1 MLAGVVADE
10 PSAAG
15 VAWREVFRGA
25 RGRLTAGLLLLEALV
40 AIQQL
45 VIITIMPDVLRD
57 LGMVQLYGLAFT
69 VASLATIATIPIAG
83 RALDRLG
90 ARAVLVPI
98 LVLFGVGL
106 LVSATAP
113 SMPIFLVGQFL
124 SGAGGGGLYAL
135 SLGTVAKTYPDAIR
149 ARVLAL
155 LASMWILPGLVGPSL
170 GALIASTLGWRWA
183 FAAPYPV
190 LVLAW
195 VLLAP
200 SLDLVP
206 SGEDDG
212 AAGLS
217 LRWPLQLMLG
227 AGSVFVAVT
236 VAAWWALLVVAFG
249 LAVAIPALARIVPA
263 GTFVAA
269 QGIPAAAATAFLLSM
284 GFIAVDA
291 FLTLTLTDVR
301 GLSLGAAGLV
311 VTIATLTWSAGSA
324 WQAGRAERVP
334 LPRLL
339 AYGASAVL
347 VGQLAVAS
355 ILATATPVWI
365 AFLGWTIVGF
375 GMGVAFPTIPL
386 SAMRVAGKGQ
396 EAGELS
402 SVLLMDVLGIATGA
416 GLGGGIIALGRALEA
431 PLSHALAGSFAFGIA
446 TLGVLVIL
454 ARRIPD
460 GRARTADG
468 C

>member
-1 MLAGVVADE
+1 VVADG
-10 PSAAG
+10 PSAPG
-15 VAWREVFRGA
+15 VAWRDVFRGA

-45 VIITIMPDVLRD
+45 IVVTIMPDVLRD

-69 VASLATIATIPIAG
+69 VASLATIAMIPIAG

-90 ARAVLVPI
+90 ARAVLIPI
-98 LVLFGVGL
+98 LVMFGVGL

-113 SMPIFLVGQFL
+113 TMPVFLVGQFL

-155 LASMWILPGLVGPSL
+155 LASMWILPGLIGPSL
-170 GALIASTLGWRWA
+170 GAVIASTLGWRWA
-183 FAAPYPV
+183 FVAPYPV
-190 LVLAW
+190 LVVAW
-195 VLLAP
+195 ILLAP

-206 SGEDDG
+206 SGG
-212 AAGLS
+212 GNSASPLS
-217 LRWPLQLMLG
+217 VRWPLQLMLG
-227 AGSVFVAVT
+227 AGLVFVALT
-236 VAAWWALLVVAFG
+236 VVAWWALAVVALG
-249 LAVAIPALARIVPA
+249 LALGIPALARIVPP

-269 QGIPAAAATAFLLSM
+269 PGIPAAAAAAFLLSV

-291 FLTLTLTDVR
+291 FLTLMLTDVR
-301 GLSLGAAGLV
+301 GLSLGKAGLV

-334 LPRLL
+334 LSRLL
-339 AYGASAVL
+339 AYGTSAVL
-347 VGQLAVAS
+347 VGELAVAS
-355 ILATATPVWI
+355 VLATATPVWM
-365 AFLGWTIVGF
+365 AFVGWTIVGF

-386 SAMRVAGKGQ
+386 SAMRVAGQGE

-416 GLGGGIIALGRALEA
+416 GLGGGIVALGRALEA
-431 PLSHALAGSFAFGIA
+431 PLSNALAGSFAFGIV
-446 TLGVLVIL
+446 TLAVLAVL
-454 ARRIPD
+454 ANRLPH
-460 GRARTADG
+460 GPAPAPEG
-468 C
+468 A

>member
-1 MLAGVVADE
+1 VVAE
-10 PSAAG
+10 GPSRPG
-15 VAWREVFRGA
+15 VAWRDVFRGA
-25 RGRLTAGLLLLEALV
+25 RGRLTIGLLLLEALV

-90 ARAVLVPI
+90 ARAVLIPI
-98 LVLFGVGL
+98 LLLFAVGL

-113 SMPIFLVGQFL
+113 TMPVFLVGQFL

-190 LVLAW
+190 LGLAW

-206 SGEDDG
+206 SGDG
-212 AAGLS
+212 DTAGGLS
-217 LRWPLQLMLG
+217 VRWPLQLMIG
-227 AGSVFVAVT
+227 AGLVFVAIT
-236 VAAWWALLVVAFG
+236 VAAWWVLVVVAVG
-249 LAVAIPALARIVPA
+249 LAVAIPALTRIVPA

-269 QGIPAAAATAFLLSM
+269 PGIPATAASAFLLSM

-291 FLTLTLTDVR
+291 FLTLTLTEVR
-301 GLSLGAAGLV
+301 GLSLGKAGLV
-311 VTIATLTWSAGSA
+311 VTIATLTWAAGSA

-339 AYGASAVL
+339 AYGTLAVL
-347 VGQLAVAS
+347 VGQVAVAS
-355 ILATATPVWI
+355 VLATATPVWI
-365 AFLGWTIVGF
+365 AFLGWTLVGF

-386 SAMRVAGKGQ
+386 SAMRVAREGR

-416 GLGGGIIALGRALEA
+416 GLGGGIIALGRTLDA

-446 TLGVLVIL
+446 TLLVLAVL
-454 ARRIPD
+454 AHRIPD
-460 GRARTADG
+460 GTAPAADG
-468 C
+468 V